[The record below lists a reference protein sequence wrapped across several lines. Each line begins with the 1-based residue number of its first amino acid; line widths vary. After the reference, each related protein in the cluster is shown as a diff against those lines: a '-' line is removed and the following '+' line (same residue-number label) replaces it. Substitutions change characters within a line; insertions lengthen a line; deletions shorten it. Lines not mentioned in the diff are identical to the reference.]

1 MENKQANSKS
11 AKHQLGILAMTLLV
25 VSAMFG
31 GGIFNIPQNM
41 SQSAALG
48 AIIIAWAVTALGVF
62 FLAKTFQILS
72 SVKPEMK
79 SGIYMYSRAG
89 FGRMVGFLIAW
100 GYWMSTA
107 FGNVGYAVLLMD
119 ALNYFFPP
127 FFKGGNTWQAV
138 ALASVCIWGMSI
150 MVMRGM
156 KAATILNNIG
166 TVAKFIPVIVFIII
180 TLYFAFK
187 YHHFSTDFWGNV
199 KNNSLN
205 DTPLGNIFKQ
215 IKSTM
220 LVTLWMYIGIEGA
233 VVLSDKSD
241 NKTVGKATILGF
253 FITTILYVAVSIL
266 PFGFF
271 SQGELAV
278 MSPPSTATILANL
291 VGHWGELMINAGVII
306 ALLSSWLVWTIL
318 VAELPWACAKDGTF
332 PKVFAKTN
340 SAGVASFSLWTST
353 VVMQLAMML
362 VYFSNNAWNVML
374 SITGVVLLPA
384 YIGSSAYLWR
394 LIITGQYPKNTRYS
408 ARQSLFISI
417 VSTIYCF
424 WLIYAA
430 GLSYILLGC
439 VIYTIGL
446 IVFYNARKDESPNEP
461 AFTRNEFIVG
471 TVMTVVAIVSLL
483 MLFNGKLP
491 AIYAS

>member
-1 MENKQANSKS
+1 MENKKAETRS
-11 AKHQLGILAMTLLV
+11 AGHQLGILAMTLLV

-48 AIIIAWAVTALGVF
+48 AIVIAWIVTALGIF

-89 FGRMVGFLIAW
+89 FGKMVGFLIAW

-127 FFKGGNTWQAV
+127 WFKGGNTWQAV
-138 ALASVCIWGMSI
+138 AVASVCIWGMSF
-150 MVMRGM
+150 MVMRGV
-156 KAATILNNIG
+156 KAATLLNNIG
-166 TVAKFIPVIVFIII
+166 TVAKFIPVTIFIAIA
-180 TLYFAFK
+180 LFYALE
-187 YHHFSTDFWGNV
+187 YHRFPVDFWGNF
-199 KNNSLN
+199 KDNALH
-205 DTPLGNIFKQ
+205 DKLLGSIFDQ

-233 VVLSDKSD
+233 VVLSDKADS
-241 NKTVGKATILGF
+241 KTVGRATILGF
-253 FITTILYVAVSIL
+253 LITTILYVAVSIL
-266 PFGFF
+266 PYGFF

-278 MSPPSTATILANL
+278 MSPPSTAAILQKL
-291 VGHWGELMINAGVII
+291 VGHWGEVMINAGVII

-332 PKVFAKTN
+332 PKIFAKTN
-340 SAGVASFSLWTST
+340 SAGVASVSLWTST
-353 VVMQLAMML
+353 VVMQLAMLL

-374 SITGVVLLPA
+374 SITGVILLPA

-394 LIITGQYPKNTRYS
+394 LIITKQYPQKAAYS
-408 ARQSLFISI
+408 VSMALFSS
-417 VSTIYCF
+417 VVATIYGF

-430 GLSYILLGC
+430 GLSYILVGC
-439 VIYTIGL
+439 VIYAIGL
-446 IVFYNARKDESPNEP
+446 IVFYKSRKEESPVEP
-461 AFTRNEFIVG
+461 AFTRNEFIIG
-471 TVMTVVAIVSLL
+471 IIMVAVAMISLF
-483 MLFNGKLP
+483 MLFDGKLP
-491 AIYAS
+491 AIYAF

>member
-1 MENKQANSKS
+1 MENKKPETKS
-11 AKHQLGILAMTLLV
+11 AGHQLGILAMTLLV

-48 AIIIAWAVTALGVF
+48 AIVIAWIVTALGIF

-89 FGRMVGFLIAW
+89 FGKMVGFLIAW

-127 FFKGGNTWQAV
+127 WFKGGNTWQAV
-138 ALASVCIWGMSI
+138 AVASVCIWGMSF
-150 MVMRGM
+150 MVMRGV
-156 KAATILNNIG
+156 KAATLLNNIG
-166 TVAKFIPVIVFIII
+166 TVAKFIPVTIFIAIA
-180 TLYFAFK
+180 LFYALE
-187 YHHFSTDFWGNV
+187 YHHFPVDFWGNF
-199 KNNSLN
+199 KDNALH
-205 DTPLGNIFKQ
+205 DKPLGSVFDQ

-233 VVLSDKSD
+233 VVLSDKADS
-241 NKTVGKATILGF
+241 KTVGRATILGF
-253 FITTILYVAVSIL
+253 LITTILYVAVSIL
-266 PFGFF
+266 PYGFF

-278 MSPPSTATILANL
+278 MSPPSTAAILQKL
-291 VGHWGELMINAGVII
+291 VGHWGEVMINAGVII

-332 PKVFAKTN
+332 PKIFAKTN
-340 SAGVASFSLWTST
+340 SAGVASVSLWTST
-353 VVMQLAMML
+353 VVMQLAMLL

-374 SITGVVLLPA
+374 SITGVILLPA

-394 LIITGQYPKNTRYS
+394 LIITKQYPQKAAYS
-408 ARQSLFISI
+408 VSVALFSS
-417 VSTIYCF
+417 VVATIYGF

-430 GLSYILLGC
+430 GLYYILVGC
-439 VIYTIGL
+439 VIYAIGL
-446 IVFYNARKDESPNEP
+446 IFFYKARKEESPDEP
-461 AFTRNEFIVG
+461 AFTRNEFILG
-471 TVMTVVAIVSLL
+471 ITMVAVAMISLF
-483 MLFNGKLP
+483 MLFDGKLP
-491 AIYAS
+491 AIYVF